1 MNNEPVVKPKIRADL
16 WTRSGFSCRSKEG
29 PTWHGQGARFVVA
42 TGDTMEEAYANWQ
55 RRRELLN
62 ALTEDPATPALYKH
76 WVFESEY
83 RRTINPFIRLIRRLT
98 HRKDGTKR

>member
-1 MNNEPVVKPKIRADL
+1 MNNEPVVKPRIRADL
-16 WTRSGFSCRSKEG
+16 SARSGFSCRSKEG

-76 WVFESEY
+76 CIFEAQY
-83 RRTINPFIRLIRRLT
+83 RRTLNPLARLIRRLT
-98 HRKDGTKR
+98 HGKVGKK